1 MPRILAVALLFT
13 LVLMPLAAEKQ
24 KQQPLTDDIITDN
37 VRVKLAN
44 DSDVGGMKIDV
55 DVKGGAV
62 TLTGKVRTE
71 KQRSKAE
78 KLAKKVK
85 GVTAVTNK
93 LIISQ
98 D

>member
-1 MPRILAVALLFT
+1 MPRFLAVALLLA
-13 LVLMPLAAEKQ
+13 LVALPILAQ

-44 DSDVGGMKIDV
+44 DQDVGGMKIDV
-55 DVKGGAV
+55 DVKGGIA
-62 TLTGKVRTE
+62 TLTGKVRSD
-71 KQRSKAE
+71 KQKVKAE

-85 GVTAVTNK
+85 GVTGVTNK
-93 LIISQ
+93 LVVSP

>member
-24 KQQPLTDDIITDN
+24 KQPLTDDIITDN
-37 VRVKLAN
+37 VRVKLAS

-55 DVKGGAV
+55 DVKGGSV

-71 KQRSKAE
+71 KQRNKAE
-78 KLAKKVK
+78 KLAKKVR

-93 LIISQ
+93 LIVSQ

>member
-13 LVLMPLAAEKQ
+13 LVLTPLAAEKQ
-24 KQQPLTDDIITDN
+24 KQLPLTDDIITDN

-55 DVKGGAV
+55 DVKGGSV

>member
-1 MPRILAVALLFT
+1 MPRILAVALLFA
-13 LVLMPLAAEKQ
+13 LVLMPLAAQ
-24 KQQPLTDDIITDN
+24 KQPLTDDIITDN

-44 DSDVGGMKIDV
+44 DADIGGMKIDV
-55 DVKGGAV
+55 EVHGGAV
-62 TLTGKVRTE
+62 TLTGKVRSE
-71 KQRSKAE
+71 KMRSKAE

-93 LIISQ
+93 LIVSQ

>member
-1 MPRILAVALLFT
+1 MPRFLAVALLLA
-13 LVLMPLAAEKQ
+13 LVALPILSQ

-44 DSDVGGMKIDV
+44 DQDVGGMKIDV
-55 DVKGGAV
+55 DVKGGVA
-62 TLTGKVRTE
+62 TLTGKVRSD
-71 KQRSKAE
+71 KQKVKAE

-85 GVTAVTNK
+85 GVTGVTNK
-93 LIISQ
+93 LVVSP